1 MLSTSQTYLVK
12 FDTNEFSQRQLAFL
26 GKVAYGFLSPLHDQC
41 KTKNVT
47 EDPHFVAVVC
57 YKKPITNKGCRES
70 LSDIRYKIASI
81 RQANDLQTGTVRA
94 CHIKGKLGRDSYYDH
109 SQLQWFGKKGKQ
121 PDYRLWFPYRVYSK
135 SGLKNYRDWTDK
147 CLKVLPKPT
156 DWKQNPYYSSQ
167 EYPAWNEYLIAD
179 LEKKDPVKSILA
191 KKHAPGYKKKREAAR
206 EKAEQTRKNNML
218 KAGQEYG
225 KSLQDFVNKHSA
237 GLSDKYV
244 ELALVL
250 QKLTALNHVAKTLAD
265 SNNWGSTAWLS
276 KKLHEKYSTDGIYKL
291 KNQVQQIL
299 FHYFR
304 DVTKVRAYV
313 PEDADK
319 IWVNFCEEHNWERRE
334 FGEPP
339 MEFFY
344 SDPLEFVECPH
355 CSISVSEFY
364 YACYDFSV
372 ELNDDLT
379 FDYHCPYPVG
389 KTYFGPILKMKRVD
403 QMPNESSPFLFGH
416 ESSTTEDEY
425 AISQDLMKD
434 IKDWAN
440 QYDLSGFDQYAVN
453 EHGPYQAWIK
463 KLKAEAERQAELERQ
478 RELRRQQ
485 RATKAS
491 QYLSEYP
498 GAREEFIDLAV
509 KKVYDHFG
517 NDRDMKSKKVDH
529 IVRPLLGS
537 WLKDQFSNDEDLRR
551 GLYQFLKPSKVRP
564 EIRSRV
570 AELRKQ
576 GNNN

>member
-1 MLSTSQTYLVK
+1 
-12 FDTNEFSQRQLAFL
+12 
-26 GKVAYGFLSPLHDQC
+26 
-41 KTKNVT
+41 
-47 EDPHFVAVVC
+47 
-57 YKKPITNKGCRES
+57 
-70 LSDIRYKIASI
+70 
-81 RQANDLQTGTVRA
+81 
-94 CHIKGKLGRDSYYDH
+94 
-109 SQLQWFGKKGKQ
+109 
-121 PDYRLWFPYRVYSK
+121 
-135 SGLKNYRDWTDK
+135 
-147 CLKVLPKPT
+147 
-156 DWKQNPYYSSQ
+156 
-167 EYPAWNEYLIAD
+167 
-179 LEKKDPVKSILA
+179 
-191 KKHAPGYKKKREAAR
+191 
-206 EKAEQTRKNNML
+206 ML

-225 KSLQDFVNKHSA
+225 KSLQDFVNEHSD

-291 KNQVQQIL
+291 KNRVQQIL

-304 DVTKVRAYV
+304 DITRVRAYV

-344 SDPLEFVECPH
+344 SDPLEFVECPQ
-355 CSISVSEFY
+355 CYVDVSELY

-372 ELNDDLT
+372 TLNDDLT

-425 AISQDLMKD
+425 AISRDLMKD

-440 QYDLSGFDQYAVN
+440 QYDLSGFDQYVVN

-478 RELRRQQ
+478 RKLKKQQ
-485 RATKAS
+485 RVEKAN
-491 QYLSEYP
+491 QYLNEFP
-498 GAREEFIDLAV
+498 GIREEFIDLAV
-509 KKVYDHFG
+509 KRVYVNFVNG
-517 NDRDMKSKKVDH
+517 MKLKSKKIDH
-529 IVRPLLGS
+529 VVRPLLDS
-537 WLKDQFSNDEDLRR
+537 WLKNQYGDDEDLRK
-551 GLYQFLKPSKVRP
+551 GLRKLLNPSKIRP
-564 EIRSRV
+564 DIRRRV
-570 AELRKQ
+570 DKLRGQ
-576 GNNN
+576 ANNN